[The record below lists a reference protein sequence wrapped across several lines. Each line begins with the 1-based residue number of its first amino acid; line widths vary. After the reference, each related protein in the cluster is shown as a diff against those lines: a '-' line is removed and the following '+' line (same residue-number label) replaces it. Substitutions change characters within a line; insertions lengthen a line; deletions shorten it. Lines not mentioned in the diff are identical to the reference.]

1 MLHHMLL
8 IAQHLCKYENDD
20 LFRDVVVLSLLFLDP
35 KAKRKD
41 FNKLFFPWL
50 TRFLM
55 TQPKNY

>member
-41 FNKLFFPWL
+41 FNKLFFP
-50 TRFLM
+50 
-55 TQPKNY
+55 